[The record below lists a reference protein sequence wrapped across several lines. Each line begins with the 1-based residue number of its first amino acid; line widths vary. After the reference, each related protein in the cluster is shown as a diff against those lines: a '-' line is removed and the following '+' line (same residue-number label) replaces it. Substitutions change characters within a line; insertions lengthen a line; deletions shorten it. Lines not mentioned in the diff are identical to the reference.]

1 MARTRSFEDLII
13 WQEARR
19 LVPEIYRA
27 TERFPTAEKFGL
39 VSQSRRAA
47 ISIPSNI
54 AEGWARNT
62 RGDFNHFLGI
72 ALGSI
77 AELQTQLYAGSDLS
91 FMSVEE
97 SRRLIE
103 RGNLLRALT
112 LRFKASMP

>member
-1 MARTRSFEDLII
+1 MSRTRSFEDLII

-27 TERFPTAEKFGL
+27 TATYPPEEKFGL
-39 VSQSRRAA
+39 ISQARRAA

-77 AELQTQLYAGSDLS
+77 AELQTQLYASSDLS
-91 FMSVEE
+91 FLPTPEAT
-97 SRRLIE
+97 RLIE

-112 LRFKASMP
+112 LRFKSNLH